1 MRKEMK
7 TMFPDNNEKIPKLKT
22 GTTTMGVVCVDGV
35 VLATESQ
42 ATMGYLVA
50 TKDAVK
56 LFKITNRIGM
66 TIAGGVAD
74 CQQIIKTLSALLAI
88 RELELG
94 KPTLVKAAAQLTA
107 VMLFQNRMF
116 PYYSAL
122 LLGGYDEEGTHLY
135 SLDPFGSLIEEKN
148 FTSVGSG
155 SIVGFGVLEANYKE
169 KMTIK
174 EGIDLVKRAVEAAKK
189 RDTASGGK
197 IQIAT
202 ITTDGFKFVN

>member
-1 MRKEMK
+1 M
-7 TMFPDNNEKIPKLKT
+7 NNEKIPKLKT
-22 GTTTMGVVCVDGV
+22 GTTTMGVVCKDGV

-50 TKDAVK
+50 TKEAVK

-66 TIAGGVAD
+66 TIAGSVAD
-74 CQQIIKTLSALLAI
+74 CQQLIKTLTALVAI

-94 KPTLVKAAAQLTA
+94 KSMSVKATAQLCA
-107 VMLFQNRMF
+107 VLLFQNRLF

-122 LLGGYDEEGTHLY
+122 LIGGFDEEGTHLY

-155 SIVGFGVLEANYKE
+155 SIVGFGVLEAGYKE
-169 KMTIK
+169 KMTITD
-174 EGIDLVKRAVEAAKK
+174 GIELVKRAVDAARK
-189 RDTASGGK
+189 RDIASGGK
-197 IQIAT
+197 MQIAT
-202 ITTDGFKFVN
+202 ITTKGFEFKN

>member
-1 MRKEMK
+1 MKKEMK

>member
-1 MRKEMK
+1 VKESVKNM
-7 TMFPDNNEKIPKLKT
+7 MPNENEKIPRLMT
-22 GTTTMGVVCVDGV
+22 GTTTMGVVCNNGV

-50 TKDAVK
+50 TKDATK
-56 LFKITNRIGM
+56 LFKITPRIGM

-74 CQQIIKTLSALLAI
+74 CQQIVKTLSALLAI
-88 RELELG
+88 RELELA

-107 VMLFQNRMF
+107 VLLFQNRMF

-122 LLGGYDEEGTHLY
+122 LIGGFDEEGTHLY
-135 SLDPFGSLIEEKN
+135 NLDPFGSIIEEKQ

-155 SIVGFGVLEANYKE
+155 SVVGFGVLEAGYKE
-169 KMTIK
+169 KITVK
-174 EGIDLVKRAVEAAKK
+174 EGVNLVKRAVDAARK
-189 RDTASGGK
+189 RDIASGGR

-202 ITTDGFKFVN
+202 ITKKGLEFVN

>member
-1 MRKEMK
+1 MPNE
-7 TMFPDNNEKIPKLKT
+7 NEKIPRLMT
-22 GTTTMGVVCVDGV
+22 GTTTMGVVCNNGV

-50 TKDAVK
+50 TKDATK
-56 LFKITNRIGM
+56 LFKITPRIGM

-74 CQQIIKTLSALLAI
+74 CQQIVKTLSALLAI
-88 RELELG
+88 RELELA

-107 VMLFQNRMF
+107 VLLFQNRMF

-122 LLGGYDEEGTHLY
+122 LIGGFDEEGTHLY
-135 SLDPFGSLIEEKN
+135 NLDPFGSIIEEKQ

-155 SIVGFGVLEANYKE
+155 SVVGFGVLEAGYKE
-169 KMTIK
+169 KITVK
-174 EGIDLVKRAVEAAKK
+174 EGVNLVKRAVDAARK
-189 RDTASGGK
+189 RDIASGGR

-202 ITTDGFKFVN
+202 ITKKGLEFVN

>member
-1 MRKEMK
+1 MYPNHKE
-7 TMFPDNNEKIPKLKT
+7 EIPILKT
-22 GTTTMGVVCVDGV
+22 GTTTMGVICTDGV

-50 TKDAVK
+50 SKEATK
-56 LFKITNRIGM
+56 LFKITPRIGM

-74 CQQIIKTLSALLAI
+74 CQQVVKQLTALLAI

-107 VMLFQNRMF
+107 VLLFQSRMF

-122 LLGGYDEEGTHLY
+122 LIGGFDEEGTHLY
-135 SLDPFGSLIEEKN
+135 SLDPFGSIIEEKQ

-155 SIVGFGVLEANYKE
+155 SVVGFGVLEAGYKE
-169 KMTIK
+169 NMSVK
-174 EGIDLVKRAVEAAKK
+174 EGIELVKRAVDAARK
-189 RDTASGGK
+189 RDIASGGN
-197 IQIAT
+197 IQLAT
-202 ITTDGFKFVN
+202 ITKDGFTFVN

>member
-1 MRKEMK
+1 MY
-7 TMFPDNNEKIPKLKT
+7 PNSEKIPKLKT
-22 GTTTMGVVCVDGV
+22 GTTTMGVVCDDGV

-50 TKDAVK
+50 TKEATK
-56 LFKITNRIGM
+56 LYKITPRIGM

-74 CQQIIKTLSALLAI
+74 CQQIVKTLTALVAI

-94 KPTLVKAAAQLTA
+94 KSMSVKSTAQLTA
-107 VMLFQNRMF
+107 ILLFQNRLF

-122 LLGGYDEEGTHLY
+122 LIGGFDDEGTHLY

-155 SIVGFGVLEANYKE
+155 SVVGYGVLEAGYKG
-169 KMTIK
+169 KITVK
-174 EGIDLVKRAVEAAKK
+174 QGIDLVKRAVDAARK
-189 RDTASGGK
+189 RDIASGGK
-197 IQIAT
+197 MQIAT
-202 ITTDGFKFVN
+202 VTSKGFEFVN

>member
-1 MRKEMK
+1 MI
-7 TMFPDNNEKIPKLKT
+7 TMYPNSEKIPKLKT
-22 GTTTMGVVCVDGV
+22 GTTTMGVVCDDGV

-50 TKDAVK
+50 TKEATK
-56 LFKITNRIGM
+56 LYKITPRIGM

-74 CQQIIKTLSALLAI
+74 CQQIVKTLTALVAI

-94 KPTLVKAAAQLTA
+94 KSMSVKSTAQLTA
-107 VMLFQNRMF
+107 ILLFQNRLF

-122 LLGGYDEEGTHLY
+122 LIGGFDDEGTHLY

-155 SIVGFGVLEANYKE
+155 SVVGYGVLEAGYKG
-169 KMTIK
+169 KITVK
-174 EGIDLVKRAVEAAKK
+174 QGIDLVKRAVDAARK
-189 RDTASGGK
+189 RDIASGGK
-197 IQIAT
+197 MQIAT
-202 ITTDGFKFVN
+202 VTSKGFEFVN